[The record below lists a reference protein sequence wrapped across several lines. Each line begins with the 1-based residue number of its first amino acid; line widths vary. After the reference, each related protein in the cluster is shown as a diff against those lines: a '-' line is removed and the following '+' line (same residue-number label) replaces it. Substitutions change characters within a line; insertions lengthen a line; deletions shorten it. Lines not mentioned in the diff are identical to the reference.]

1 MVFLRT
7 ASFTLVLAGLV
18 HAAVVKR
25 QDITSLSRD
34 EISSFAPFTHFASTA
49 YCKPSTTRDWS
60 CGRALLAALST
71 TLCGYDI
78 LMAPLLANCQANSD
92 FVPTASGGDGDAT
105 QFWYVGFSP
114 SQNNSVIVA
123 HQGTDTS
130 KLLPILTDINL
141 LREPLDS
148 SLFPGVSS
156 SVKAHVGFASE
167 QAKTAS
173 TILSAVQQT
182 LSAHSAS
189 SVTIVGHSLGAAL
202 ALLDGVYLRLHLDKT
217 VNVRVI
223 GYGMPRVGNQDF
235 ANWVDAHLDGQVT
248 HINNREDRIP
258 TLPPR
263 LLGFHHPSGEVHI
276 TDSGTWESCPGQD
289 NPSTLCSVG
298 DVSNNFKSNTND
310 HNGPYDGISM
320 HC

>member
-1 MVFLRT
+1 MGFLRSST
-7 ASFTLVLAGLV
+7 FALVLAGLV
-18 HAAVVKR
+18 HAAAVKR
-25 QDITSLSRD
+25 QDITPLSTSQ
-34 EISSFAPFTHFASTA
+34 ISSFAPFAHFASTA
-49 YCKPSTTRDWS
+49 YCDPSTTVNWS
-60 CGRALLAALST
+60 CGRALLAAFST

-78 LMAPLLANCQANSD
+78 LMATLLANCQANSD

-148 SLFPGVSS
+148 SLFPGVPS
-156 SVKAHVGFASE
+156 SVEVHDGFASE
-167 QAKTAS
+167 QARTAS
-173 TILSAVQQT
+173 AILSAVQQT

-189 SVTIVGHSLGAAL
+189 SVTVVGHSLGAAL
-202 ALLDGVYLRLHLDKT
+202 ALLDGVYLRLQLDAT

-223 GYGMPRVGNQDF
+223 GYGLPRVGNQDF
-235 ANWVDAHLDGQVT
+235 ADWVDAHLGGQVT

-258 TLPPR
+258 TLPPI
-263 LLGFHHPSGEVHI
+263 LLGFHHPSGEIHI

-289 NPSTLCSVG
+289 NPSSECIVG
-298 DVSNNFKSNTND
+298 DVSNIFEGDTSD
-310 HNGPYDGISM
+310 HKGPYDGISM
-320 HC
+320 GC